1 MTRTVLLGDICDIKI
16 GRTPPRKQPQWFSE
30 SHGIKWV
37 SIKDMGNTGK
47 YISQTSEFL
56 TADAIKKFNIP
67 IIPAGTL
74 LMSFKLTVGRL
85 GFTEYDTCSN
95 EAIAQLPIKDPD
107 IVDKNYLYYYLK
119 NFNFG
124 SLSSTSS
131 IATAVNSKTVKN
143 ISVSLPP
150 LDRQKKIANILGSLD
165 EKIELNRRMNETLEQ
180 LGQTI
185 FRYHFIANP
194 EVKNWPIVK
203 VGDILS
209 ELQSGSRPKG
219 GAVELGV
226 PSIGAENIIGLGKYD
241 YSKEKYISEDFFN
254 KLSRGIVNSED
265 VLLYKDGAYVGKKS
279 LFMNGFPHKK
289 CAVNEHVFI
298 LRTNP
303 KLRSQF
309 FLYFWLDQSSITKK
323 IIDAGVKAAQ
333 PGINQSNVNSLPIL
347 LPPEES
353 VKKFDNEI
361 SPIMEMIF
369 SNAVESNHLA
379 TFRDA
384 LLPKLISGEI
394 EA

>member
-47 YISQTSEFL
+47 YISQTSELL

-85 GFTEYDTCSN
+85 GFTEYDMCSN

-143 ISVSLPP
+143 ISVNLPP
-150 LDRQKKIANILGSLD
+150 LDQQKKIANILGSLD

-180 LGQTI
+180 LGQALFRHYFVDKTKRGNNIQTLPLGERIRPKRGKSLQSKNMIDGNIPVISGGLKPAGFHNKANTVAPVITI
-185 FRYHFIANP
+185 SASGANAGFVSVWGEPVWSADSSYIDSTMTKYVYTYYLFLKNKQKEIYDMQTGSGQPHIYPKHIGLLEIAN
-194 EVKNWPIVK
+194 
-203 VGDILS
+203 LS
-209 ELQSGSRPKG
+209 EYEFNDFEQRVRP
-219 GAVELGV
+219 LFDM
-226 PSIGAENIIGLGKYD
+226 IHENKKQID
-241 YSKEKYISEDFFN
+241 Y
-254 KLSRGIVNSED
+254 LSNI
-265 VLLYKDGAYVGKKS
+265 
-279 LFMNGFPHKK
+279 
-289 CAVNEHVFI
+289 
-298 LRTNP
+298 
-303 KLRSQF
+303 
-309 FLYFWLDQSSITKK
+309 
-323 IIDAGVKAAQ
+323 
-333 PGINQSNVNSLPIL
+333 
-347 LPPEES
+347 
-353 VKKFDNEI
+353 
-361 SPIMEMIF
+361 
-369 SNAVESNHLA
+369 
-379 TFRDA
+379 RDL
-384 LLPKLISGEI
+384 LLPKLISGGIEI
-394 EA
+394 

>member
-30 SHGIKWV
+30 SHGIKWA

-85 GFTEYDTCSN
+85 GFTEYDMCSN

-143 ISVSLPP
+143 ISVNLPP
-150 LDRQKKIANILGSLD
+150 LGQQKKIANTLGSLD

-180 LGQTI
+180 LGQAL
-185 FRYHFIANP
+185 FRHYFVDNSEAKSWDKKPLDEIANFLNGLAMQKYPKINGQPTLPVIKIREMSSGITDSTDIVSANIP
-194 EVKNWPIVK
+194 EEYIIRD
-203 VGDILS
+203 GDLLFS
-209 ELQSGSRPKG
+209 WSGTLMVRFWSG
-219 GAVELGV
+219 G
-226 PSIGAENIIGLGKYD
+226 
-241 YSKEKYISEDFFN
+241 
-254 KLSRGIVNSED
+254 
-265 VLLYKDGAYVGKKS
+265 DGALNQH
-279 LFMNGFPHKK
+279 LFKVTSDKYP
-289 CAVNEHVFI
+289 EW
-298 LRTNP
+298 
-303 KLRSQF
+303 
-309 FLYFWLDQSSITKK
+309 LYYYWTKYHLDQFISIAKSKATTMGHIQRKHLK
-323 IIDAGVKAAQ
+323 QAEVIMPPNIKEMTLELAPIIDQIKTNLFE
-333 PGINQSNVNSLPIL
+333 INYLVNI
-347 LPPEES
+347 
-353 VKKFDNEI
+353 
-361 SPIMEMIF
+361 
-369 SNAVESNHLA
+369 
-379 TFRDA
+379 RDS

-394 EA
+394 EI